1 MTSQHSGS
9 ALSAPVWTQLYP
21 DRVDIDLDVPWESVA
36 HAWNARV
43 AAVPAQTAVL
53 YRGRA
58 MTTTEID
65 TDAEALATGLVDL
78 GCRAGTIVGIYL
90 QNVPQFAIALL
101 AAWKIGAVPLVL
113 NPMYRGRELR
123 ALIDDSGA
131 AGLLCDA
138 SDAEAVTTTLSGSS
152 VSWVL
157 TTTDDEYAQ
166 ATVDE
171 NAAATGAEVTPQA
184 GAQSTPTAEP
194 ATATVTEAAIAA
206 IAWADLLDRHRPASA
221 GSAANPATA
230 SANSTADSP
239 EHRADLLPGLDDP
252 ALLTYTSGT
261 TGPAKGSV
269 ATHWNVLSVALGYG
283 QWLGLDDGDV
293 MLAVA
298 PLFHI
303 TGAVACAATSLV
315 FPVALDFIGRPDAE
329 SIVSAVRDD
338 GVTVT
343 IGSITVFNALLEH
356 PSAAAADF
364 ASVRYLYSGGAPV
377 PPATVERFRERF
389 GHYIHNIYGMT
400 ETASAVIGVPPDT
413 AAPVDPAT
421 DTLAIGVPF
430 PGLSARVVDVA
441 TGAVITDGTAG
452 ELELRGPQV
461 TPGYLHNPEA
471 NARAFDDGWLR
482 TGDVAVIDD
491 AGWIYLVDR
500 IKDQINVSGYKVWPR
515 EVEDVLYEHPA
526 VLEAAVVGQ
535 PDDYRGE
542 TVVAFV
548 SLRAGET
555 TTPADLIAFA
565 KERLAAY
572 KYPRRVHIIGDLP
585 KTHTGKIQRRLLRD
599 SGTEAAPPPDT
610 TADPAGSAGP
620 ADPPTSTAAPSTPTT
635 EETS

>member
-21 DRVDIDLDVPWESVA
+21 DRVDVDLDVPWESVA

-43 AAVPAQTAVL
+43 AAAPAQTAVL

-58 MTTTEID
+58 MTTTEVD
-65 TDAEALATGLVDL
+65 TDAEALAAGLFDL

-157 TTTDDEYAQ
+157 TTTDDEYVPA
-166 ATVDE
+166 AGAE
-171 NAAATGAEVTPQA
+171 NASAAGAEVTP
-184 GAQSTPTAEP
+184 PT
-194 ATATVTEAAIAA
+194 TTVNGAAITV
-206 IAWADLLDRHRPASA
+206 IAWTDLLDRHRPASA
-221 GSAANPATA
+221 AGIGDPGTT
-230 SANSTADSP
+230 SANSTATPP

-283 QWLGLDDGDV
+283 QWLGLADGDV

-599 SGTEAAPPPDT
+599 SGTEAASPPEP
-610 TADPAGSAGP
+610 SN
-620 ADPPTSTAAPSTPTT
+620 PPTSTPPTSTPTT

>member
-21 DRVDIDLDVPWESVA
+21 DRVDVDLDVPWESVA

-43 AAVPAQTAVL
+43 VAAPAQTAVL

-65 TDAEALATGLVDL
+65 TDAEALAAGLFDL
-78 GCRAGTIVGIYL
+78 GCRAGTIVGLYL

-131 AGLLCDA
+131 AGLICDA
-138 SDAEAVTTTLSGSS
+138 SDAEAVTTTLSDSS
-152 VSWVL
+152 VSWML

-166 ATVDE
+166 ASQAEVAPP
-171 NAAATGAEVTPQA
+171 AAAV
-184 GAQSTPTAEP
+184 S
-194 ATATVTEAAIAA
+194 EAAITVL
-206 IAWADLLDRHRPASA
+206 AWADLLDRHRPAST
-221 GSAANPATA
+221 GGTGDPATTSA
-230 SANSTADSP
+230 GRVANSATTSSTSTATPP
-239 EHRADLLPGLDDP
+239 EHRADALPGLDDP

-283 QWLGLDDGDV
+283 QWLGLADGDV

-329 SIVSAVRDD
+329 SIVTAIRDD

-356 PSAAAADF
+356 PDATAADF
-364 ASVRYLYSGGAPV
+364 GSVRYLYSGGAPV

-461 TPGYLHNPEA
+461 TPGYLDNPEA

-555 TTPADLIAFA
+555 ATPADLIAFA

-599 SGTEAAPPPDT
+599 SGTEAAPPSDPA
-610 TADPAGSAGP
+610 ADPAST
-620 ADPPTSTAAPSTPTT
+620 PTSTATT